1 MPEPRIITAA
11 AAIREAL
18 DLALAQRQ
26 DTYIIGEGV
35 TDPNGIFGTT
45 KGLVDTYGPERVVEM
60 PVAENGLTGIAIGSA
75 MMGRRPIMT
84 HQRIDFALLCIEQL
98 FNTAAKSHYV
108 TNGAHR
114 VPLTVRMVIGRG
126 WGQGPQHSQSLE
138 AMFASIPGL
147 KVVMPSTPADFKG
160 MLLASIEDDNPV
172 IFIEHRWL
180 HYVSADVPAGWY
192 TVPLDGP
199 SKIHSGD
206 RATIVATSYMT
217 LEARR
222 AATALSKRGCEVD
235 LFDLRVLRPL
245 NLTAIIESVRR
256 TGRLIVCDTGM
267 RTLGLGAEII
277 AQVAEQALSDL
288 KRPPIRIA
296 LPDHPTP
303 SALAFAEVY
312 YPGSSDIIA
321 ATEKLC
327 DLDEADAAAARDEVI
342 ALRQGVPIDQPDPAF
357 KGPF

>member
-1 MPEPRIITAA
+1 MPDARIITAA
-11 AAIREAL
+11 DAIREAL

-26 DTYIIGEGV
+26 DTYLMGEGV
-35 TDPNGIFGTT
+35 ADPSGIFGTT
-45 KGLVDTYGPERVVEM
+45 KGLVDVYGPERVIEM

-75 MMGRRPIMT
+75 LMGRRPIMT
-84 HQRIDFALLCIEQL
+84 HQRIDFALLCLEQL

-180 HYVSADVPAGWY
+180 HYVSGDVPTGWQ
-192 TVPLDGP
+192 TAPLDGP
-199 SKIHSGD
+199 KKIHDGD
-206 RATIVATSYMT
+206 RATIVASSYMT
-217 LEARR
+217 LEALR
-222 AATALSKRGCEVD
+222 AANALARRGCATEV
-235 LFDLRVLRPL
+235 FDLRVLRPL
-245 NLTAIIESVRR
+245 KLAPIIKSVRR
-256 TGRLIVCDTGM
+256 TGRLIVCDTGW
-267 RTLGLGAEII
+267 RTLGLGAEIV
-277 AQVAEQALSDL
+277 AQVVEEALEDL

-303 SALAFAEVY
+303 SALALAEVY
-312 YPGSSDIIA
+312 YPGSAEIISA
-321 ATEKLC
+321 AQKLC
-327 DLDEADAAAARDEVI
+327 DIPKADAAAAREEVI
-342 ALRQGVPIDQPDPAF
+342 ALRQGVPIDKPDPAF

>member
-1 MPEPRIITAA
+1 MREQRIMTAA
-11 AAIREAL
+11 EAIREAL
-18 DLALAQRQ
+18 DLALSQRQ
-26 DTYIIGEGV
+26 DTYLLGEGV
-35 TDPNGIFGTT
+35 ADPGGIFGTT
-45 KGLVDTYGPERVVEM
+45 KGLIDIYGPERVIEM

-84 HQRIDFALLCIEQL
+84 HQRIDFALLCLEQL

-180 HYVSADVPAGWY
+180 HYVSGDVPANWY
-192 TVPLDGP
+192 VRPLDGP
-199 SKIHSGD
+199 RRIHEGD

-222 AATALSKRGCEVD
+222 AADALGRHGCAVD
-235 LFDLRVLRPL
+235 VFDLRVLRPL
-245 NLTAIIESVRR
+245 NLTPIVESVRR
-256 TGRLIVCDTGM
+256 TGRLIVCDTGW
-267 RTLGLGAEII
+267 RTLGLGAEIV
-277 AQVAEQALSDL
+277 AQATEQAFTDL
-288 KRPPIRIA
+288 KRAPVRIA

-303 SALAFAEVY
+303 SSLTLAEVY
-312 YPGSSDIIA
+312 YPGSSEIIVAVQKLTDI
-321 ATEKLC
+321 K
-327 DLDEADAAAARDEVI
+327 EADAAAAREEVI
-342 ALRQGVPIDQPDPAF
+342 ALRQGVPIDKPDPAF